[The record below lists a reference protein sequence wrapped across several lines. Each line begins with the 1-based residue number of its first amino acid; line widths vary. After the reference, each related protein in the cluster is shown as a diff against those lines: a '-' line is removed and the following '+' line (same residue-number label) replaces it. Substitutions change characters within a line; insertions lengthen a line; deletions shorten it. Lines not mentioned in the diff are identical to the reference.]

1 MFSALP
7 RLLPALFAV
16 ALLSACAASLKPNGA
31 DAARG
36 QLKALQANTALAAR
50 VPSAVL
56 EADAAVRLAEQPTR
70 DRVAGL
76 HAVYVAQR
84 RVAIAGAEAE
94 RRAADETLNALK
106 QQRGIIVTE
115 GLARQA
121 EIAQAQSVAA
131 IAAAIAQQQA
141 AQAAQLEAA
150 KAQLL
155 TQELRQQ
162 MNLLQAQLTDR
173 GMVMTL
179 GDVLFAT
186 GKAELQVG
194 AAARLDQLAEFMLR
208 YVDRKLLIEGYTDAQ
223 GSDANNLALAQLRA
237 EAVQA
242 YLVSQSVPAE
252 RLSSVG
258 LGNTAAVAD
267 NSTANGR
274 LQNRRVEIVIQSAAD
289 LP

>member
-56 EADAAVRLAEQPTR
+56 EAEAAVRLAEQPTR